1 MERLQE
7 WGAQLIAV
15 FSDTFASLVTY
26 LPVVLTAIAVLLI
39 GWLLAIL
46 IRGLVRRALESM
58 DWLFARLMPR
68 SAGRSETLTR
78 ATSRAIS
85 TVVFWIVLLVFAASA
100 LRILG
105 GSLFERWTENLLA
118 YLPSAIGGV
127 IIIVIGFTGGT
138 LARHILEQAS
148 VGLGVGQ
155 SSLLGRL
162 AQAVIVISCVV
173 IGIDQLGV
181 NVNFLIQLTTV
192 TAAAVFGGIALVF
205 ALGTRQHLANLIGA
219 HYARKHYAPGDYVKI
234 GAFQGRIVEI
244 ADGCVFIE
252 TERRRR
258 LGARARTSAPSRSS
272 RSGRRRERP
281 RAARRRV
288 SARCIPRAPRACSSR
303 CRSTRRTPC
312 SNAVDVATAA
322 PVVGHMLPTCAAR
335 CIERQ
340 PPADS
345 ALLLERLGSQESVA
359 VLRHLPNEHARERA
373 RARSARNGSWR
384 SSCC

>member
-1 MERLQE
+1 MERLQA
-7 WGAQLIAV
+7 WGAQLIDV
-15 FSDTFASLVTY
+15 FRDTLAELVTY

-39 GWLLAIL
+39 GWLLAHL
-46 IRGLVRRALESM
+46 VRGLVRRALESM
-58 DWLFARLMPR
+58 DWLFARLVPR

-85 TVVFWIVLLVFAASA
+85 TVVFWIVLLIFAASA

-105 GSLFERWTENLLA
+105 GTVFERWTENLIA

-127 IIIVIGFTGGT
+127 IIIVVGFTAGT

-162 AQAVIVISCVV
+162 AQAVIVISCIV

-205 ALGTRQHLANLIGA
+205 ALGTRAHLANLIGA
-219 HYARKHYAPGDYVKI
+219 HYARKHYAPGDLVKI
-234 GAFQGRIVEI
+234 GAFQGRLVEI

-252 TERRRR
+252 TEA
-258 LGARARTSAPSRSS
+258 GDVSVPGQHFSAEPFVKIRK
-272 RSGRRRERP
+272 
-281 RAARRRV
+281 
-288 SARCIPRAPRACSSR
+288 AP
-303 CRSTRRTPC
+303 
-312 SNAVDVATAA
+312 
-322 PVVGHMLPTCAAR
+322 
-335 CIERQ
+335 
-340 PPADS
+340 
-345 ALLLERLGSQESVA
+345 
-359 VLRHLPNEHARERA
+359 
-373 RARSARNGSWR
+373 
-384 SSCC
+384 

>member
-1 MERLQE
+1 MERLQD
-7 WGAQLIAV
+7 WGAQLVAV
-15 FSDTFASLVTY
+15 FSDTLASLVTY

-58 DWLFARLMPR
+58 DWLFARLVPR

-85 TVVFWIVLLVFAASA
+85 TVVFWIVLLIFAASA

-105 GSLFERWTENLLA
+105 GTLFEEWTNYLLA
-118 YLPSAIGGV
+118 YLPSAIGGI

-192 TAAAVFGGIALVF
+192 TAGAVFGGIALVF

-219 HYARKHYAPGDYVKI
+219 HYARKHYAPGDFVKV
-234 GAFQGRIVEI
+234 GAYQGRIVEI

-252 TERRRR
+252 TDV
-258 LGARARTSAPSRSS
+258 GDVSVPGQHFSA
-272 RSGRRRERP
+272 ETF
-281 RAARRRV
+281 
-288 SARCIPRAPRACSSR
+288 IKL
-303 CRSTRRTPC
+303 RRT
-312 SNAVDVATAA
+312 
-322 PVVGHMLPTCAAR
+322 
-335 CIERQ
+335 Q
-340 PPADS
+340 
-345 ALLLERLGSQESVA
+345 
-359 VLRHLPNEHARERA
+359 
-373 RARSARNGSWR
+373 
-384 SSCC
+384 

>member
-1 MERLQE
+1 MERLQV
-7 WGAQLIAV
+7 WGAQLVAV
-15 FSDTFASLVTY
+15 FRDTLASLVTY
-26 LPVVLTAIAVLLI
+26 LPVVLTALAVLLI
-39 GWLLAIL
+39 GWLLAHI

-58 DWLFARLMPR
+58 DWLFARVMPR

-78 ATSRAIS
+78 ATSRAVS
-85 TVVFWIVLLVFAASA
+85 TVVFWIVLLIFAASA

-219 HYARKHYAPGDYVKI
+219 HYARKHYAPGDHVRV

-244 ADGCVFIE
+244 VDGCVFIE
-252 TERRRR
+252 TDV
-258 LGARARTSAPSRSS
+258 GDVSVPGQHFSAETFIKIRKGP
-272 RSGRRRERP
+272 
-281 RAARRRV
+281 
-288 SARCIPRAPRACSSR
+288 
-303 CRSTRRTPC
+303 
-312 SNAVDVATAA
+312 
-322 PVVGHMLPTCAAR
+322 
-335 CIERQ
+335 
-340 PPADS
+340 
-345 ALLLERLGSQESVA
+345 
-359 VLRHLPNEHARERA
+359 
-373 RARSARNGSWR
+373 
-384 SSCC
+384 

>member
-1 MERLQE
+1 MERLQV

-26 LPVVLTAIAVLLI
+26 LPVVLTAVAVLLI
-39 GWLLAIL
+39 GWLLAHL

-78 ATSRAIS
+78 ATSRAVS
-85 TVVFWIVLLVFAASA
+85 TVVFWIVLLIFAASA

-138 LARHILEQAS
+138 LARHVLEQAS

-219 HYARKHYAPGDYVKI
+219 HYARKHYGPGDYVKI
-234 GAFQGRIVEI
+234 GGFQGRIVEI
-244 ADGCVFIE
+244 SDGCLFIE
-252 TERRRR
+252 TDV
-258 LGARARTSAPSRSS
+258 GDVSVPGQHFSAEPFVKIRK
-272 RSGRRRERP
+272 
-281 RAARRRV
+281 
-288 SARCIPRAPRACSSR
+288 SA
-303 CRSTRRTPC
+303 
-312 SNAVDVATAA
+312 
-322 PVVGHMLPTCAAR
+322 
-335 CIERQ
+335 
-340 PPADS
+340 
-345 ALLLERLGSQESVA
+345 
-359 VLRHLPNEHARERA
+359 
-373 RARSARNGSWR
+373 
-384 SSCC
+384 